1 MARFSQSGAAET
13 SLPDVAEPYMTRIL
27 LVAPVLLLAVACGN
41 AGGGDPKPAAPA
53 AAPAAAPKA
62 QTAAASVTPEAA
74 KEAAEIFASR
84 CTACHGPNGAGDGPA
99 SAGLTPPPR
108 NLQDKAWQSSVTDEH
123 IEKIV
128 SYGGAAVGKSPA
140 MPPNPDLASKPATIA
155 ALRAHVR
162 NLAK

>member
-1 MARFSQSGAAET
+1 
-13 SLPDVAEPYMTRIL
+13 MTLRIL

-41 AGGGDPKPAAPA
+41 AGGGADPKPAAK
-53 AAPAAAPKA
+53 APAAGPATAPKA
-62 QTAAASVTPEAA
+62 AAASVTPEAA
-74 KEAAEIFASR
+74 KEAAEIFATR
-84 CTACHGPNGAGDGPA
+84 CTPCHGPNGAGDGPA